1 MVVRESLAVAVGV
14 GVGVGVAAAVG
25 KESPTGE
32 APAGEALGMNRA
44 REELELETGEFELAV
59 QLGEVRAVAAGPGRR
74 RVLRDEV
81 DRLRAAEGFPQA
93 LRDRLR
99 VVGSGD
105 GAELIGVSRD
115 RFVKLA
121 KGGFIRPVRWYVNR
135 YRAVVWMYLADEIGQ
150 YARDHPEALH
160 GRLPVTLRGAL
171 DDGVDHRARGW
182 RARRAGQLVRDA
194 ADAWEAAAVWAALLG
209 TDGAAEV
216 VPDLY
221 ERAYLRRL
229 RSGLPP
235 GRPGEFASRELIDAA
250 VTADHPDE
258 IALARL
264 SLAEALD
271 RARQARPA
279 PRPATHPAPAA
290 EREPRPAAPAVE
302 PEPEPEP
309 DPGSGSG
316 HEPGHE
322 PRPRAEHAPEPCSE
336 REPEP
341 RPRRG
346 WRLQRPGDSAGTR
359 RRKKLFRRT

>member
-1 MVVRESLAVAVGV
+1 
-14 GVGVGVAAAVG
+14 
-25 KESPTGE
+25 
-32 APAGEALGMNRA
+32 MNRA
-44 REELELETGEFELAV
+44 REELELEAGEFELAV
-59 QLGEVRAVAAGPGRR
+59 QLGEVHVPPAGQGRW
-74 RVLRDEV
+74 RVMREEV
-81 DRLRAAEGFPQA
+81 DRLRTAEGYPQS

-105 GAELIGVSRD
+105 GAELMGVSRD

-135 YRAVVWMYLADEIGQ
+135 YRAVVWMYLADEVGQ
-150 YARDHPEALH
+150 YARDHPELLL
-160 GRLPVTLRGAL
+160 GRLPVALRSAL
-171 DDGVDHRARGW
+171 DESEDHRARGW

-194 ADAWEAAAVWAALLG
+194 ADAWEEAAVWAALLG

-235 GRPGEFASRELIDAA
+235 GRPGEFASREAIDAA
-250 VTADHPDE
+250 ITADHPDE

-271 RARQARPA
+271 RARHERPA
-279 PRPATHPAPAA
+279 PRPATAA
-290 EREPRPAAPAVE
+290 EPEHRPGPRPEQRAHRSEPRPE
-302 PEPEPEP
+302 
-309 DPGSGSG
+309 S
-316 HEPGHE
+316 
-322 PRPRAEHAPEPCSE
+322 RTEPCQ
-336 REPEP
+336 EP

-346 WRLQRPGDSAGTR
+346 WRLHQPANSARTG
-359 RRKKLFRRT
+359 RRKKLFRRA

>member
-1 MVVRESLAVAVGV
+1 MVVRESLAVGVAVAAAAAA
-14 GVGVGVAAAVG
+14 AAAVG
-25 KESPTGE
+25 KESPAGG

-59 QLGEVRAVAAGPGRR
+59 QLGEVRAVPAGPGRR
-74 RVLRDEV
+74 RVMREEV

-171 DDGVDHRARGW
+171 DDGADHRARGW

-194 ADAWEAAAVWAALLG
+194 ADAWEEAAVWAALLG

-279 PRPATHPAPAA
+279 PRPAPAA
-290 EREPRPAAPAVE
+290 EREPRPAPAVG
-302 PEPEPEP
+302 PEPEPGPGPEHEP
-309 DPGSGSG
+309 D
-316 HEPGHE
+316 HEPE
-322 PRPRAEHAPEPCSE
+322 REPQLRPRPEPAPEPCSE
-336 REPEP
+336 RGPEP

-359 RRKKLFRRT
+359 RRKKLFRRP